1 MMICITLVFIPAST
15 VLGDGVNSMIFKAL
29 DKADAIKRFKTADSN
44 GDCKISKLELGKYA
58 VDHLLDPIQF
68 LLGSSFNGKSGIQ
81 VGPSVVIRY
90 IYIYIYD
97 WISCRES
104 EK

>member
-1 MMICITLVFIPAST
+1 M
-15 VLGDGVNSMIFKAL
+15 DQ
-29 DKADAIKRFKTADSN
+29 ADAIKRFRTADSN

-81 VGPSVVIRY
+81 VGPFGDKRSLP
-90 IYIYIYD
+90 
-97 WISCRES
+97 
-104 EK
+104 